1 MLPSSQSESSGLAGR
16 KRKAAEGDVEHLLS
30 KIFTRM
36 RQEALFSAFEED
48 EWEKVVA
55 RISDDPEL
63 RSNKVTVSPFTE
75 ALPFFEDLCGSPKR
89 LDIREDLDRA
99 SEVTDGNMYEDAARN
114 LQENILWRGVREHV
128 VMEKEMSCRTAID
141 LILLTAVDLAQRHIS
156 EKPELDDAL
165 RIRHDLDGP
174 ARREPDGRHIASW
187 VIVQQEVD
195 VPSQLVRQGLAF
207 HGILDYLL
215 AVVSAKDVGHI
226 FHPGQ
231 SFLSASDVYGC
242 PGAIVDHKVSKAL
255 ASIIEAKAKKSMDS
269 GKAMAQVAAQG
280 AALCVLTKR
289 SSVINTLTDG
299 VRWCFFQINKKPD
312 QGSPSH
318 SRSAAPQ
325 KKASAAKKSPQNNR
339 RSSLRIASKSAA
351 LPAVSEGPKPFSIA
365 TTRTLDILRS
375 KDLAIVLRLLT
386 LSILETPEKFGE
398 LASGVGLS

>member
-16 KRKAAEGDVEHLLS
+16 KRKAAEVHVEHLLS
-30 KIFTRM
+30 KNFTRM

-55 RISDDPEL
+55 RILDDPEL
-63 RSNKVTVSPFTE
+63 RPNKVTVSPFTE

-174 ARREPDGRHIASW
+174 ARREPDGRHISSW
-187 VIVQQEVD
+187 VVVQQEVD
-195 VPSQLVRQGLAF
+195 IPSQLVRQELAF

-215 AVVSAKDVGHI
+215 AIVPAKD
-226 FHPGQ
+226 GQ
-231 SFLSASDVYGC
+231 SFLSALDVHGS
-242 PGAIVDHKVSKAL
+242 PGAIVDHKVSKVLGA
-255 ASIIEAKAKKSMDS
+255 IIEAKAENSMDS
-269 GKAMAQVAAQG
+269 SKAWAQVAA
-280 AALCVLTKR
+280 KR
-289 SSVINTLTDG
+289 LSVISTLTDG
-299 VRWCFFQINKKPD
+299 VRWCFFQIHKEPD
-312 QGSPSH
+312 QGLPSH
-318 SRSAAPQ
+318 EHSAATQ
-325 KKASAAKKSPQNNR
+325 KKASAAKKSPENNR
-339 RSSLRIASKSAA
+339 RSSLRSASKSAA
-351 LPAVSEGPKPFSIA
+351 LPAVSEGLKPFSIA
-365 TTRTLDILRS
+365 ATRTLDILHHD
-375 KDLAIVLRLLT
+375 DLAIVLRLLT